1 MGAPKNLGVSTVRGH
16 KWLGKSHSKSAF
28 STEAIN
34 NAKAKNTRDMKK
46 DCNEQNLKREFTPSV

>member
-46 DCNEQNLKREFTPSV
+46 DCNE